1 MFGKVAAADVIA
13 KGVPMSEHPAIAD
26 VRRTNQASA
35 ATGKPSHRA
44 VTLLARRP
52 F

>member
-35 ATGKPSHRA
+35 AHQHHAALWSLGGS
-44 VTLLARRP
+44 